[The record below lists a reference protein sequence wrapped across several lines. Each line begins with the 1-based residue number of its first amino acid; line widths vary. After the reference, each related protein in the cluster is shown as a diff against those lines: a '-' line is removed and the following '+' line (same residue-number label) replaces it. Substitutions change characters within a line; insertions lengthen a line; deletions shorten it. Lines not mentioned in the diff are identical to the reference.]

1 MTKADTYLYNDI
13 NHILHNGFIDQNPR
27 PHYADGK
34 PAHTI
39 SVNHV
44 MRSYDL
50 DKGEFPICTL
60 RPQAWKTGPVNYLQF
75 IKINQTKYQNSRDL
89 VANGGKIGH
98 FLIIQLDVATHII

>member
-60 RPQAWKTGPVNYLQF
+60 RPQAWKTGLRELF
-75 IKINQTKYQNSRDL
+75 AIYQNQS
-89 VANGGKIGH
+89 NKISEFERLGCKWWK
-98 FLIIQLDVATHII
+98 DCVR